1 MAARTATSGER
12 ARNTDGKAMADKID
26 PAIPPELRAAVITRT
41 FDAPRALVW
50 QAWTEPRH
58 IAAWWGPHGF
68 GAAHP
73 SVDLRVGGKMNFDM
87 RAPDGTI
94 MPVMATIREIKAP
107 ERLVLSMASSFRD
120 QPSEMLNEITLAEA
134 QGTTT
139 LTLRITLVQATA
151 AWLEGL
157 KGMKQGWGESFEKM
171 ADLVGRMKLGVGA
184 NAAHQAFAA
193 NRRDKPMERK
203 VTHATFKIERT
214 FDSPPKTVFNAFA
227 DQKAKDKWFVG
238 PADWIQG
245 EKSMDFRVGGREV
258 NVGGPKGGPMSRF
271 ECRYYDIVPNQRI
284 VYAYEMY
291 LDDQRI
297 SVSVAA
303 IEFQPAGAGTRFVL
317 TEQGAFLDGFDNPE
331 LREHGTR
338 ELVEALARSLK
349 QSAAA

>member
-1 MAARTATSGER
+1 MAG
-12 ARNTDGKAMADKID
+12 KID
-26 PAIPPELRAAVITRT
+26 PAIPAELRDVVITRT

-50 QAWTEPRH
+50 QAWTEPGR

-87 RAPDGTI
+87 RAPDGTV

-120 QPSEMLNEITLAEA
+120 QPSEVLNEITLAEA
-134 QGTTT
+134 KGKTT
-139 LTLRITLVQATA
+139 LTLHITLVSATA

-157 KGMKQGWGESFEKM
+157 KGMKQGWGESFDKM

-184 NAAHQAFAA
+184 NAAHEAFAA
-193 NRRDKPMERK
+193 NLKDKPMERK
-203 VTHATFKIERT
+203 VTHANFKIERT
-214 FDSPPKTVFNAFA
+214 FDSPPQTVFAAFS
-227 DQKAKDKWFVG
+227 DPKAKGKWFVG

-245 EKSMDFRVGGREV
+245 EKRMDFRVGGREV
-258 NVGGPKGGPMSRF
+258 DVGGPKGGPMSKF
-271 ECRYYDIVPNQRI
+271 DCHYYDIVPNERI

-291 LDDQRI
+291 LDDNRI
-297 SVSVAA
+297 SVSVAT
-303 IEFQPAGAGTRFVL
+303 IEFKPVGAGTRLVL
-317 TEQGAFLDGFDNPE
+317 TEQGAFLDGFDKPA
-331 LREHGTR
+331 LREEGTR
-338 ELVEALARSLK
+338 ELLEALARFLK